1 MAAYFTAGDTDIQG
15 ADGLQTLY
23 LMNPGYAGFTDPNS
37 SGAGPTNMVLLNSL
51 NSLNPITLGHMSNQQ
66 SAGNQH
72 IVGIPLQHPSQQEAS
87 RSTPASHNQAQ
98 VQYSMWA
105 QQQQLRTPAQQGG
118 LSLTLSSREL
128 SVPMSVPASVV
139 APTQLATASSS
150 SGDIHGYLMGSK
162 YLKVAQELL
171 DEVVNVGKGEK
182 SEFGKGTN
190 CNIGIGGGKKE
201 NKEEAESAG
210 CGEDEKKAV
219 AAELTTAERQEL
231 QMKKA
236 KLVNM
241 LDEVEQRYRQY
252 HHQMQV
258 VVSTFE
264 SVAGPGSART
274 YTSLALQTIS
284 KQFRCL
290 RDAITAQIRST
301 SRSLGEEETKT
312 VGSRLRFID
321 HQLRQQ
327 RALQQLG
334 MMQHNTWRP
343 QRGLPERSVSI
354 LRAWLFEHF
363 LHPYPKDSDKIM
375 LAKQTGLTRSQV
387 SNWFINARVRLW
399 KPMVEEMYLEETKD
413 QEKDDT
419 TGENSGKTDTDKDNN
434 SNSATQQISIG
445 SKSENQNTSL
455 SMTQTSSMDQIHSAP
470 MLAQPGSFYSADE
483 EFMQQKL
490 KKVRSEESYQ
500 QNMVANCT
508 GMQTRNEDVNNRE
521 LLMKFMEEG
530 ARVGFGSTG
539 YAMADQM
546 GRFNS
551 DQFAPR
557 YNGNGVSL
565 TLGLPHCETMPISGA
580 QPSFLSND
588 GIRLQIGTEANE
600 YCSLGNNSAPVAPH
614 QPINAYDMNLQN
626 TKSFAAHL
634 VRDFVA

>member
-1 MAAYFTAGDTDIQG
+1 MASYFTGGGTDIQ
-15 ADGLQTLY
+15 AVDGLQTLY
-23 LMNPGYAGFTDPNS
+23 LMNPGYTGFTDP
-37 SGAGPTNMVLLNSL
+37 SGSAAGPTNMVLLNSMT
-51 NSLNPITLGHMSNQQ
+51 SLNPIALGHMSNQQ
-66 SAGNQH
+66 PAGNQH
-72 IVGIPLQHPSQQEAS
+72 IVGIPLQPPSQAEAS
-87 RSTPASHNQAQ
+87 QSPTPHTQAQ
-98 VQYSMWA
+98 AQYNIWA
-105 QQQQLRTPAQQGG
+105 ESQQTATLAQQGG

-128 SVPMSVPASVV
+128 SVPVSVPASAI
-139 APTQLATASSS
+139 APTQLGHTSPS
-150 SGDIHGYLMGSK
+150 SGGMHGFLMGSK
-162 YLKVAQELL
+162 YLKATQELL
-171 DEVVNVGKGEK
+171 DEVVNVGKGGRGEL
-182 SEFGKGTN
+182 GKGASYSN
-190 CNIGIGGGKKE
+190 SKGGSKKE
-201 NKEEAESAG
+201 NKEETEIAG
-210 CGEDEKKAV
+210 GGQDEKKPA

-258 VVSTFE
+258 VVSSFE
-264 SVAGPGSART
+264 AVAGPGSARA

-290 RDAITAQIRST
+290 RDAITGQIRST
-301 SRSLGEEETKT
+301 SKSLGEEDTKT

-334 MMQHNTWRP
+334 MIQHNAWRP

-413 QEKDDT
+413 QEKDDDE
-419 TGENSGKTDTDKDNN
+419 GDNSGKTDTDKDHNF
-434 SNSATQQISIG
+434 NSAAQQNSIG
-445 SKSENQNTSL
+445 SKPEQKNTSL
-455 SMTQTSSMDQIHSAP
+455 SMTQTDTIDQIHSAP
-470 MLAQPGSFYSADE
+470 IVTQPDSFYSADE
-483 EFMQQKL
+483 DLMQQKL

-500 QNMVANCT
+500 PNMVAS
-508 GMQTRNEDVNNRE
+508 GMGPRHEEVNNRE

-539 YAMADQM
+539 YTMADPM
-546 GRFNS
+546 GRFDS

-557 YNGNGVSL
+557 YGGNGVSL
-565 TLGLPHCETMPISGA
+565 TLGLPHCETMPMSGT

-588 GIRLQIGTEANE
+588 GIRLEIGNEANE

-614 QPINAYDMNLQN
+614 QPNAYGINLQS

-634 VRDFVA
+634 MRDFVA